1 MTRIKIAEKIANTM
15 KVLQDAKGN
24 DTFTAKEYQQFRKN
38 GLSLQ
43 TLRDRYFITVNYFE
57 TFTKTVPNSSSKN
70 YMFNNQ
76 GQAIMTIQEY
86 EHLPKIAKEALIKI
100 NNDQPLIIERPKEI
114 TITGKRYYYIA
125 DYDRMAQSIQAEW
138 KYLNSK
144 KEEKE
149 QELMEI
155 NDKITKFQEFFK

>member
-1 MTRIKIAEKIANTM
+1 MTRIEIAEKIANTIRI
-15 KVLQDAKGN
+15 LQDAKGN

-43 TLRDRYFITVNYFE
+43 TLRDRHFIEVNYFE
-57 TFTKTVPNSSSKN
+57 TFTKTVPNSSSKT

-114 TITGKRYYYIA
+114 IITGKRYYYIA
-125 DYDRMAQSIQAEW
+125 NYDRMTNSIQSEW
-138 KYLNSK
+138 RYLISK

-149 QELMEI
+149 QELIEI
-155 NDKITKFQEFFK
+155 NDKIAKFQEIFK